1 MGDLKYLNL
10 YIKISWGLR
19 KHKIKRRRQG
29 TFYIVGEYEWLSVV
43 KYEWDVITD
52 GEYLKSCAQTVSTF
66 QSQLIADLS
75 K

>member
-29 TFYIVGEYEWLSVV
+29 TFYIVGEYE
-43 KYEWDVITD
+43 
-52 GEYLKSCAQTVSTF
+52 
-66 QSQLIADLS
+66 
-75 K
+75 